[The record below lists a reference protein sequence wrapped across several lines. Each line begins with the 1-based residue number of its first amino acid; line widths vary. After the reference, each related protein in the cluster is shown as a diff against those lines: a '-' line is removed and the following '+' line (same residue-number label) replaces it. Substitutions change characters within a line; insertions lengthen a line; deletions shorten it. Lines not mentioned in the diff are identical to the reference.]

1 MIADIN
7 INFFY
12 LFISKSVNIIK
23 KKYFIKTKFHEV
35 TFELCQMLFYFLLH
49 KSFLA
54 EFFIE
59 NDKRSF
65 IF

>member
-12 LFISKSVNIIK
+12 LFISNF

-54 EFFIE
+54 EFIIE